1 MRRYL
6 AAFGFGMMLL
16 LGACAGTDDPA
27 AVIEAYVEA
36 YNAGDADAIATLFAE
51 DAVITG
57 HPGGTFTGISEI
69 QALHEDEADGTVAY
83 TISNVAVEGGTV
95 TWDHVWSGVE
105 DDGRSFENC
114 VDGHNAQISDGR
126 ILSWQWPT
134 TNFQCP

>member
-57 HPGGTFTGISEI
+57 HPGGTFTGVSEI
-69 QALHEDEADGTVAY
+69 QALASSLTSSRVISGRKRFAIASSAAMPGIGSPWRKLRPASAARAGDGVL
-83 TISNVAVEGGTV
+83 S
-95 TWDHVWSGVE
+95 
-105 DDGRSFENC
+105 RSRKSC
-114 VDGHNAQISDGR
+114 S
-126 ILSWQWPT
+126 
-134 TNFQCP
+134 